1 MSALELEVYEIMKS
15 KFSEQEAAKVIQLF
29 EAKAEEKIGQK
40 KDVFLIKEDKVE
52 MISRIESVRTELIT
66 RIESVKS
73 DMIKW
78 MFIFWM
84 GQLAATAGIMFA
96 FLNLYFKK

>member
-1 MSALELEVYEIMKS
+1 MKS
-15 KFSEQEAAKVIQLF
+15 RFSEQEAAKVIQLF

-40 KDVFLIKEDKVE
+40 KDVFLTKEDKVE
-52 MISRIESVRTELIT
+52 MIT

-96 FLNLYFKK
+96 FLNLYFRR